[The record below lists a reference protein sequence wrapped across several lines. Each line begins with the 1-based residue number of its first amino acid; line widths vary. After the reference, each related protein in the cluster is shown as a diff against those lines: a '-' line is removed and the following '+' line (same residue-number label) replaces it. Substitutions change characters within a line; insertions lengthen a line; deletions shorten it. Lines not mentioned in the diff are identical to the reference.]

1 MLRLDK
7 RKELITNLLFGRR
20 AYSTS
25 GQGISQRVKN
35 HLALP
40 PLFVAL
46 GHPRGLLQLS
56 RDGDDGDW
64 SVALAKA
71 VRIVGYAL
79 LQTPLAPRKA
89 LTPALVKAG
98 IARQTHAG
106 RLVNLVAILSANR
119 ASRKVAPASALLTR
133 MYVST
138 ATRLL
143 NTIHHDGIVASSAM
157 DTRLRRTECR
167 GVERGLHKPG
177 DLAR

>member
-7 RKELITNLLFGRR
+7 RKELITNLLFRYR
-20 AYSTS
+20 AYSTTS
-25 GQGISQRVKN
+25 QGISQRVKN

-46 GHPRGLLQLS
+46 GHPRGQLS

-71 VRIVGYAL
+71 VRIVGNAL

-89 LTPALVKAG
+89 LAPPLVKAG

-119 ASRKVAPASALLTR
+119 ASRKVAPASSLLTR